1 MIGTDGET
9 PSQYNAAIAMV
20 RKGLL
25 PYLSP
30 ETARMVAYK
39 NAVREFDLK

>member
-1 MIGTDGET
+1 
-9 PSQYNAAIAMV
+9 MV

-39 NAVREFDLK
+39 NAVREFGLK